1 METIKLKAN
10 DRADIL
16 VFDSKVAKLSGTIR
30 LMFETLN
37 IDENT
42 NSNAPIPLEVSY
54 EVLTKVMEWATE
66 HQDEPQPTNEEIKTK
81 RDEVIQPFDQN
92 FFDQMD
98 LNLLYDLISASNY
111 LDMPGLLY
119 LATREIAYMIKGKS
133 PEDIRAKFRIEN
145 DFSPVE
151 LQQIQKENEWCE
163 EK

>member
-16 VFDSKVAKLSGTIR
+16 VFESKVAKLSGTIR

-42 NSNAPIPLEVSY
+42 NNNAPIPLEVSY
-54 EVLTKVMEWATE
+54 EVLNKVMEWATE
-66 HQDEPQPTNEEIKTK
+66 HQDELQPTNEEIKTK

-111 LDMPGLLY
+111 LDMPGMLL
-119 LATREIAYMIKGKS
+119 
-133 PEDIRAKFRIEN
+133 DIEY
-145 DFSPVE
+145 
-151 LQQIQKENEWCE
+151 
-163 EK
+163 